1 MAKPPMQQTLFL
13 LGPGQVELRRH
24 KVPEPRPGEL
34 LVAIRAAT
42 TCGTDLKVF
51 KRGGHP
57 RMLVVPTPFGHEMS
71 GVVVHAGDGVEAWK
85 PNDEVIVSNS
95 APCGV
100 CDFCARAR
108 ENLCRDLHYLNGAFS
123 EYVIVPRRFVA
134 RSVHRKPQGLP
145 FEIAALSEPLACVVH
160 GLEAASLPPRSD
172 ALVIGGGPI
181 GLLFVAML
189 AAEGHSVTLADPHES
204 RLDTGKALGAS
215 QTFAARRDGH
225 DTQRLRVLGGSGEG
239 FDAVIEATGSPAAWE
254 TGIGVVRTGGSV
266 LLFGGCAQ
274 GTSVA
279 LDTHLAHYSEL
290 TLRGA
295 YHHRP
300 ATFAR
305 AVDLLARGVFD
316 ARLLIT
322 NRCNLGGVE
331 GALRSMDRREALK
344 FAVMPSCPVR

>member
-1 MAKPPMQQTLFL
+1 MAKPPMQKTLYL

-24 KVPEPRPGEL
+24 KVPEPRHGEL
-34 LVAIRAAT
+34 LVAIRAAM

-71 GVVVHAGDGVEAWK
+71 GVVVHAGDGVTGWAM
-85 PNDEVIVSNS
+85 NDEVIVSNS

-100 CDFCARAR
+100 CDFCARGR
-108 ENLCRDLHYLNGAFS
+108 ENLCRDLHYLNGAFA
-123 EYVIVPRRFVA
+123 EYVIVPPRFVE
-134 RSVHRKPQGLP
+134 RSVHRKPASLP
-145 FEIAALSEPLACVVH
+145 FELAALTEPLACVIH
-160 GLEAASLPPRSD
+160 GLEAAALPAHSD

-189 AAEGHSVTLADPHES
+189 AAEGHSVTLCDPHEA
-204 RLDTGKALGAS
+204 RLETGKALGAT
-215 QTFAARRDGH
+215 QTLAARHDGH

-239 FDAVIEATGSPAAWE
+239 FDAVVEATGAPAAWE
-254 TGIGVVRTGGSV
+254 TGIGVVRTGGAV
-266 LLFGGCAQ
+266 LLFGGCAP

-279 LDTHLAHYSEL
+279 LDTHLTHYSEL

-305 AVDLLARGVFD
+305 AIDVLARGVFD
-316 ARLLIT
+316 ARLLISST
-322 NRCNLGGVE
+322 CGLDGVE
-331 GALRSMDRREALK
+331 EALHSMDRREVLK
-344 FAVMPSCPVR
+344 VAVIP

>member
-1 MAKPPMQQTLFL
+1 MAKPPTNKALYL
-13 LGPGQVELRRH
+13 LGPGQVELRTH
-24 KVPEPRPGEL
+24 KLSEPRPGEL

-71 GVVVHAGDGVEAWK
+71 GVVVHVGDGVAGWAM
-85 PNDEVIVSNS
+85 NDEVIVANS

-100 CDFCARAR
+100 CDFCLQSR

-123 EYVIVPRRFVA
+123 EYVVVPERFVA
-134 RSVHRKPQGLP
+134 RSVHRKPASLP
-145 FEIAALSEPLACVVH
+145 FERAALSEPLACVIH
-160 GLEAASLPPRSD
+160 GMDVAALAPKSD
-172 ALVIGGGPI
+172 CLVIGGGPI

-189 AAEGHSVTLADPHES
+189 AAEGHLVTLADPHQA
-204 RLDTGKALGAS
+204 RLETGQALGAT
-215 QTFAARRDGH
+215 QTLAVRRDGR
-225 DTQRLRVLGGSGEG
+225 DTQRLRALGGDGEG

-254 TGIGVVRTGGSV
+254 SAIGVVRTGGAV
-266 LLFGGCAQ
+266 LLFGGCAP
-274 GTSVA
+274 GTSVG

-300 ATFAR
+300 ATFVR
-305 AVDLLARGVFD
+305 AIDALARGAFD
-316 ARLLIT
+316 ASLLISGG
-322 NRCNLGGVE
+322 CGLDGVE
-331 GALRSMDRREALK
+331 AALRAMDRREVLK
-344 FAVMPSCPVR
+344 VAVTP

>member
-42 TCGTDLKVF
+42 TCGTDVKVF

-71 GVVVHAGDGVEAWK
+71 GVIVHVGDGVEGWTMG
-85 PNDEVIVSNS
+85 DEVIVANS
-95 APCGV
+95 APCGS
-100 CDFCARAR
+100 CDFCLRGR
-108 ENLCRDLHYLNGAFS
+108 ENLCRDLHYLNGAFA
-123 EYVIVPRRFVA
+123 EYVIVPNRFVP
-134 RSVHRKPQGLP
+134 RSIYRKPTTLP
-145 FEIAALSEPLACVVH
+145 FELAALSEPLACVIH
-160 GLEAASLPPRSD
+160 GLETAALPTRSD
-172 ALVIGGGPI
+172 VLVIGGGPI

-189 AAEGHSVTLADPHES
+189 AAAGHSVTLADPHES
-204 RLDTGKALGAS
+204 RLETGQALGAT
-215 QTFAARRDGH
+215 QTLAARRDGH

-254 TGIGVVRTGGSV
+254 MGIGVVRTGGSL
-266 LLFGGCAQ
+266 LLFGGCAP
-274 GTSVA
+274 GTSVS
-279 LDTHLAHYSEL
+279 LDTHRTHYHEL

-300 ATFAR
+300 ATFVR
-305 AVDLLARGVFD
+305 AIDALASGAFD
-316 ARLLIT
+316 ARLLVSGT
-322 NRCNLGGVE
+322 CGLDGVE
-331 GALRSMDRREALK
+331 NALHSMDRREGLK
-344 FAVMPSCPVR
+344 FAVQP

>member
-1 MAKPPMQQTLFL
+1 MQKTLYL
-13 LGPGQVELRRH
+13 LGPGQVELRKH
-24 KVPEPRPGEL
+24 KVPEPRPGEI

-71 GVVVHAGDGVEAWK
+71 GVVVHVGAGVEGWAM
-85 PNDEVIVSNS
+85 NDEVIIANS

-100 CDFCARAR
+100 CDFCARGR

-123 EYVIVPRRFVA
+123 EYVIVPPRFVEW
-134 RSVHRKPQGLP
+134 SVHRKPESLP
-145 FEIAALSEPLACVVH
+145 FELAALAEPLACVIH
-160 GLEAASLPPRSD
+160 GLETAALPPRSD

-189 AAEGHSVTLADPHES
+189 AADGHAVTLADPHRA
-204 RLDTGKALGAS
+204 RLETGKALGAV
-215 QTFAARRDGH
+215 QTFEARRDGH

-239 FDAVIEATGSPAAWE
+239 FDAVVEATGSPAAWE
-254 TGIGVVRTGGSV
+254 TAIGVVRTGGSV
-266 LLFGGCAQ
+266 LLFGGCAP
-274 GTSVA
+274 GTSVG
-279 LDTHLAHYSEL
+279 LDTHLTHYSEL

-300 ATFAR
+300 ATFAK
-305 AVDLLARGVFD
+305 AIDVLARGVFD
-316 ARLLIT
+316 ARRLIT
-322 NRCNLGGVE
+322 GSCGLEGVE
-331 GALRSMDRREALK
+331 GALRAMDRREALK
-344 FAVMPSCPVR
+344 VAVKP